1 MQSSQELQLKIKDL
15 MLNLMA
21 VLHEN
26 GIKEVHMGGMMRLL
40 GVEED
45 VARDY
50 DHERIRLGENFLAVV
65 QEFEAQQP
73 PPSGTVLH

>member
-1 MQSSQELQLKIKDL
+1 
-15 MLNLMA
+15 
-21 VLHEN
+21 
-26 GIKEVHMGGMMRLL
+26 MGGMMRLL

-45 VARDY
+45 VAKEY